1 MNQSNNITQANNDE
15 RLMKYLE
22 GKLSGEELHEFEK
35 QMAES
40 DLLNDAVEGLESI
53 KQSKNI
59 DVYVNDLNK
68 HLQQYTS
75 SKKKRRLKNRLEL
88 NDWTLLSIFLII
100 ALCVVGYVVVK
111 MMKLH

>member
-1 MNQSNNITQANNDE
+1 MNPSNNITPNNDD

-22 GKLSGEELHEFEK
+22 GKLSGEELYEFEK
-35 QMAES
+35 QMADS
-40 DLLNDAVEGLESI
+40 DLLNDAVEGLEAM
-53 KQSKNI
+53 KQQKNI

-100 ALCVVGYVVVK
+100 ALCVIGYFVIK
-111 MMKLH
+111 MSKLH

>member
-1 MNQSNNITQANNDE
+1 MENSNTYNDK
-15 RLMKYLE
+15 LLLYLE

-35 QMAES
+35 QMSED
-40 DLLNDAVEGLESI
+40 DLLNDAAEGLSAI
-53 KQSKNI
+53 NNKKNI

-75 SKKKRRLKNRLEL
+75 SKKKRRVKNKIEL

-100 ALCVVGYVVVK
+100 SLCLTGYFLLK
-111 MMKLH
+111 KLH